1 MPQVNKTYNR
11 AAAITKS
18 DTVNFDGSTY
28 SANPTTQAIAAEAVY
43 CGGAGVV
50 AAIFPSGNVEN
61 FTVTAGQTLPLH
73 LIRVNNTN
81 TTASLMVALYED

>member
-1 MPQVNKTYNR
+1 MPEVNKVFNR
-11 AAAITKS
+11 ASAITKS

-28 SANPTTQAIAAEAVY
+28 SANPTTQAITAGSVY

-50 AAIFPSGNVEN
+50 AAIFPNGNVEN
-61 FTVTAGQTLPLH
+61 FTVTAGQTLPLR
-73 LIRVNNTN
+73 LIRVNSTN

>member
-1 MPQVNKTYNR
+1 MAQVNKTYNR

-73 LIRVNNTN
+73 LIRVNSTN

>member
-1 MPQVNKTYNR
+1 VPRVSTVYNR
-11 AAAITKS
+11 AAGVTKS

-28 SANPTTQAIAAEAVY
+28 SADPTTKAIPAAALY

-61 FTVTAGQTLPLH
+61 FTVTAGQTLPLQ
-73 LIRVNNTN
+73 LIRVNDTN
-81 TTASLMVALYED
+81 TTASLMVALYAD

>member
-1 MPQVNKTYNR
+1 MAQVNKTYNR

-28 SANPTTQAIAAEAVY
+28 SANPTTKAIPAEAVY

-61 FTVTAGQTLPLH
+61 FTVTAGQTLPLQ
-73 LIRVNNTN
+73 LIRVNDTN